1 MTRKIPSN
9 DPSTATYLSGFF
21 PLQFKNRWFWLRQA
35 SRESARRIPRDY
47 ECVVPRPSC
56 SVTDILPLMRWP
68 VEVNSVYF
76 YSVMG
81 VTRLTLNVQVLN
93 ILKIKLSPL
102 WPKNMTTISLLM
114 VDWSIVPYSYWSHSI
129 ALCFIT
135 INPQPTLFT
144 ARMDGEPW
152 YPLIK
157 KWQGLSREGTL
168 HEVKQKRV

>member
-1 MTRKIPSN
+1 M
-9 DPSTATYLSGFF
+9 D
-21 PLQFKNRWFWLRQA
+21 WLRQV
-35 SRESARRIPRDY
+35 SRESAVRIPRDQIA
-47 ECVVPRPSC
+47 SC
-56 SVTDILPLMRWP
+56 LGLPVQSPISCRQWGGLI
-68 VEVNSVYF
+68 EVNSVDF

-81 VTRLTLNVQVLN
+81 VARLTLNVQVLN